1 VRRYLVIYYDGNGTK
16 AALIDDD
23 DSDGTVTMPFGISP
37 EQVADDCV
45 DITAIIL
52 CADPPHVPF
61 VVIDDQEFDLTPGAN
76 GVEEEDV
83 PAADEE
89 RICGQ
94 CSTVVPAA
102 TVDADGDCEDCAALK
117 D

>member
-61 VVIDDQEFDLTPGAN
+61 VVIDDQEFDLTPGAD
-76 GVEEEDV
+76 GVE
-83 PAADEE
+83 EE

-102 TVDADGDCEDCAALK
+102 TVDADGDCEECVAKMLG
-117 D
+117 